1 MDHLMTDA
9 PSGPENWVE
18 LHGDYLY
25 RFALSRL
32 RDPKTAEDVLQ
43 ETFLAALQS
52 LDRFEGRSSER
63 TWLAGILK
71 HKILDHFRRGG
82 REVGLGDRDEPPD
95 FHPDWFD
102 EEGHWK
108 LDENSPADWADPD
121 RTLEQ
126 SRFWEAM
133 GRCLGEL
140 PARTARAFALREIE
154 DAETDAICKDL
165 SITPTNLWV
174 MLHRARMHL
183 RRCLEL
189 HWIGRTTKV

>member
-1 MDHLMTDA
+1 MTDVRCR
-9 PSGPENWVE
+9 PENWVE
-18 LHGDYLY
+18 EHGDYLY

-32 RDPKTAEDVLQ
+32 RDAKTAEDVLQ
-43 ETFLAALQS
+43 ETFLAALHS

-63 TWLAGILK
+63 NWLTGILK
-71 HKILDHFRRGG
+71 HKILDYFRRRG
-82 REVGLGDRDEPPD
+82 REVGLADRDEPADVNPE
-95 FHPDWFD
+95 WFD

-108 LDENSPADWADPD
+108 LDDNSPAEWGDPD

-126 SRFWEAM
+126 SRFWEAV

-140 PARTARAFALREIE
+140 PSRTARAFTLREIDE
-154 DAETDAICKDL
+154 EETEAICKAL
-165 SITPTNLWV
+165 NITPTNLWV

-189 HWIGRTTKV
+189 HWIGRTTT

>member
-1 MDHLMTDA
+1 MTDV
-9 PSGPENWVE
+9 SSDPENWVE
-18 LHGDYLY
+18 RHGDYLY

-32 RDPKTAEDVLQ
+32 RDPKTAEDAVQ

-52 LDRFEGRSSER
+52 RHRFEGRSSER

-71 HKILDHFRRGG
+71 HKILDHFRRGL
-82 REVGLGDRDEPPD
+82 REAGLDDRSEPAD
-95 FHPDWFD
+95 RSGGWFD
-102 EEGHWK
+102 TEGHWK
-108 LDENSPADWADPD
+108 LDENSPAEWGDPG

-126 SRFWEAM
+126 SRFWEAL

-140 PARTARAFALREIE
+140 PPRTARAFALREIE
-154 DAETDAICKDL
+154 EEETDAICKEL
-165 SITPTNLWV
+165 NISPTNYWV

-189 HWIGRTTKV
+189 HWIGRRMKA

>member
-1 MDHLMTDA
+1 MNDA
-9 PSGPENWVE
+9 WCRPEDWVE
-18 LHGDYLY
+18 KHGDYLY

-32 RDPKTAEDVLQ
+32 RDSKAAEDVLQ

-52 LDRFEGRSSER
+52 RHRFEGRSSER
-63 TWLAGILK
+63 NWLAGILK

-82 REVGLGDRDEPPD
+82 REVGLGDRDEPAD
-95 FHPDWFD
+95 MDAEWFD

-108 LDENSPADWADPD
+108 LDEISPAEWGDPD

-126 SRFWEAM
+126 SRFWEAL

-140 PARTARAFALREIE
+140 PSRTVRAFTLREIE
-154 DAETDAICKDL
+154 EQETDAICKDL
-165 SITPTNLWV
+165 NITPTNLWV

-183 RRCLEL
+183 RRCLEI
-189 HWIGRTTKV
+189 HWIGRETRA